1 MLGQRLGGVG
11 DAVSRLD
18 VFSLLGEIGNLV
30 FAFHNLSI
38 QSSACCCVSFTVI
51 VAVRPTVISTCE
63 RGDSNPHGLL
73 HWILS
78 PARLPIPP
86 LPRRF
91 QNTNPCAFRKRENSV
106 ARLPIK
112 KSPRDFRGGFR
123 ARSENAI
130 GQPEC

>member
-1 MLGQRLGGVG
+1 MLRQRLGGVG
-11 DAVSRLD
+11 DPVSRLD
-18 VFSLLGEIGNLV
+18 VFSLLREIGNLV

-38 QSSACCCVSFTVI
+38 HGSAGSCVSLTLL

-91 QNTNPCAFRKRENSV
+91 QHTNPCAFRKRED
-106 ARLPIK
+106 PIDRWLK
-112 KSPRDFRGGFR
+112 KSPRESRGGFR
-123 ARSENAI
+123 AQSEKRYR
-130 GQPEC
+130 PT